1 MPNIRVRQA
10 ILRIQTEI
18 NRVGHHIV
26 QYSGID
32 KKDAL
37 AIDNAASDIATTA
50 AQIAE
55 LAQQAQGVRTT
66 GAKRRVRKALGFTYP

>member
-10 ILRIQTEI
+10 IEKLQKEI
-18 NRVGHHIV
+18 NRVGEHIV

-32 KKDAL
+32 KKDAF
-37 AIDNAASDIATTA
+37 AIDNAATDIATTA

-55 LAQQAQGVRTT
+55 LARQAQGVRDTST
-66 GAKRRVRKALGFTYP
+66 VRKVRRALGFTHP